1 MVRRTG
7 RTVKGEIRHA
17 RVDPRS
23 GDDDAARRLT
33 SRSEL
38 PQNQGMASTLPDDP
52 VLPGATWRPLTPRDA
67 VPLAAAVEA
76 ARAADG
82 GAEVQTPD
90 DMIRSL
96 TDPQAPA
103 ATNTLGLALDD
114 GTFAGWA
121 FVHERFHARLA
132 RRAFLD
138 GATHPAVRGRG
149 IGTLLLRWAIDRG
162 EESLATQ
169 PADLPRFLEAFRDV
183 TSTGSVEL
191 HRAHG
196 FAPVRHY
203 MDMRR
208 GLAAA
213 LPAEPDVPGT
223 RIVPY
228 DAAFAELVR
237 DAHNAAFA
245 DHWSSEPVRAED
257 WERDFVGEPH
267 FRADLSFVALAGD
280 EVAGYSVNYCSEAD
294 WAVSDV
300 REAWVGQLGVRRA
313 WRGRGLAT
321 ALLVRS
327 MEAFRAAGME
337 AASLGVDAENPTG
350 AVGLYE
356 RLGFAVNRRFVRL
369 RRPVAD

>member
-1 MVRRTG
+1 
-7 RTVKGEIRHA
+7 
-17 RVDPRS
+17 
-23 GDDDAARRLT
+23 
-33 SRSEL
+33 
-38 PQNQGMASTLPDDP
+38 
-52 VLPGATWRPLTPRDA
+52 
-67 VPLAAAVEA
+67 
-76 ARAADG
+76 
-82 GAEVQTPD
+82 
-90 DMIRSL
+90 
-96 TDPQAPA
+96 
-103 ATNTLGLALDD
+103 
-114 GTFAGWA
+114 
-121 FVHERFHARLA
+121 
-132 RRAFLD
+132 
-138 GATHPAVRGRG
+138 
-149 IGTLLLRWAIDRG
+149 
-162 EESLATQ
+162 
-169 PADLPRFLEAFRDV
+169 
-183 TSTGSVEL
+183 
-191 HRAHG
+191 
-196 FAPVRHY
+196 
-203 MDMRR
+203 
-208 GLAAA
+208 
-213 LPAEPDVPGT
+213 EPDVPGV

-300 REAWVGQLGVRRA
+300 RDAWIGQLGVRRA

>member
-1 MVRRTG
+1 MT
-7 RTVKGEIRHA
+7 
-17 RVDPRS
+17 PS
-23 GDDDAARRLT
+23 DAAAL
-33 SRSEL
+33 E
-38 PQNQGMASTLPDDP
+38 ST
-52 VLPGATWRPLTPRDA
+52 
-67 VPLAAAVEA
+67 VEA
-76 ARAADG
+76 ARVADG
-82 GAEVQTPD
+82 GQEVRTRD
-90 DMIRSL
+90 DLVREL
-96 TDPQAPA
+96 TDPRAPA
-103 ATNTLGLALDD
+103 ATNTLGLALHD
-114 GTFAGWA
+114 GSLAGWA
-121 FVHERFHARLA
+121 IVHERFHARLA
-132 RRAFLD
+132 RRVFLD

-149 IGTLLLRWAIDRG
+149 IGTQLLRWAVARG
-162 EESLATQ
+162 EETLAAQ

-183 TSTGSVEL
+183 TSTDAVGL
-191 HRAHG
+191 HMAHG
-196 FAPVRHY
+196 FAAVRHY

-208 GLAAA
+208 DLAAA
-213 LPAEPDVPGT
+213 LPAEPAVAGI

-228 DAAFAELVR
+228 EAAHAEAVR
-237 DAHNAAFA
+237 LAHNEAFA

-280 EVAGYSVNYCSEAD
+280 EVAGYSANYCSEAD

-300 REAWVGQLGVRRA
+300 RDAWIGQLGVRRA

-327 MEAFRAAGME
+327 MAAFRAAGMD
-337 AASLGVDAENPTG
+337 AASLGVDVENPTG